1 MKIAISSSGT
11 TLDTAVDSR
20 FGRCP
25 YFLIVD
31 SETLTFEAQPN
42 AGAGSG
48 GGAGIQAA
56 QFVVQ
61 TGAKAVITGN
71 VGPNAYQVLNA
82 AGITIHQMAGM
93 SARQAVEAL
102 RGGQEAPMSGASQA
116 AHAGVNEPQAQ
127 PTRDEAIAG
136 LKQEITELR
145 GAVAALLEKIDQVAK
160 QR

>member
-1 MKIAISSSGT
+1 MKVVISASGT
-11 TLDTAVDSR
+11 TLDAPVDSR

-31 SETLTFEAQPN
+31 TETLAFEAQPN
-42 AGAGSG
+42 ASAGSG

-61 TGAKAVITGN
+61 TGAKAVLTGN

-82 AGITIHQMAGM
+82 AGIAIHQTAGM
-93 SARQAVEAL
+93 TARQALATL
-102 RGGQEAPMSGASQA
+102 REGAASQMSGASQS
-116 AHAGVNEPQAQ
+116 AHAGVNDDAAQ
-127 PTRDEAIAG
+127 LSRDEAIAA
-136 LKQEITELR
+136 LKGEIAELR
-145 GAVAALLEKIDQVAK
+145 GAVASLLEKVDQVAK